1 MPSSENRVVIACAGS
16 GKTTRLVE
24 EALASRDRRIAI
36 VTYTNNNSREVVKR
50 FGELNSGVPKH
61 VDVVTWFGFLLR
73 ECARPYQRSKYAEKR
88 IESLWFVQHQS
99 ARGIAEARTRLHY
112 FKNGELIYSDK
123 IAKFVVE
130 CEDKSHQSVTARLRQ
145 IYTDIFI
152 DEFQDLAGW
161 DLELIKMLLQSAI
174 QVTLVGDPR
183 QHIYSTNPSQKN
195 KQYLGINVVK
205 LVEQWEQGG
214 LCRTDPPMNG
224 TYRCNQ
230 GICDFANGLWP
241 AMDAMEPLR
250 NVTTEHDGVFLV
262 AENAVEEYVQRL
274 HPQVLRYSKKANSYG
289 CEALNFGIAK
299 GLQFQRVLIV
309 PTGPI
314 KKYLQTGDLMHLE
327 KTSKDKLHVAVTRA
341 QHSVA
346 FVFDGQSPIVPARFP

>member
-16 GKTTRLVE
+16 GKTTRLVNE
-24 EALASRDRRIAI
+24 SLASRDRRIAI
-36 VTYTNNNSREVVKR
+36 VTYTNNNVREIMKR
-50 FGELNSGVPKH
+50 FGDLNSGVPNH

-88 IESLWFVQHQS
+88 IESLLFVNRQS
-99 ARGIAEARTRLHY
+99 ARGIAEIDTRRHY
-112 FKNGELIYSDK
+112 FANDELIYSDK

-130 CEDKSHQSVTARLRQ
+130 CEEKSHQNVTARLRQ

-161 DLELIKMLLQSAI
+161 DLEFIKMLLQSDVRI
-174 QVTLVGDPR
+174 TLVGDPR

-195 KQYLGINVVK
+195 KQYLGIKVVK
-205 LVEQWEQGG
+205 LVQKWKQDG
-214 LCRTDPPMNG
+214 LCKIDPPMNG

-241 AMDAMEPLR
+241 EMDAMESLM
-250 NVTTEHDGVFLV
+250 NDLTGHAGVFLV
-262 AENAVEEYVQRL
+262 AENVVEKYVHRL
-274 HPQVLRYSKKANSYG
+274 NPQVLRYNKRAKSFG

-299 GLQFQRVLIV
+299 GLQFKRVMIV

-314 KKYLQTGDLMHLE
+314 KKYLETGDLKHL

-341 QHSVA
+341 RHSVA
-346 FVFDGQSPIVPARFP
+346 FAFDGQSPIVPARFT